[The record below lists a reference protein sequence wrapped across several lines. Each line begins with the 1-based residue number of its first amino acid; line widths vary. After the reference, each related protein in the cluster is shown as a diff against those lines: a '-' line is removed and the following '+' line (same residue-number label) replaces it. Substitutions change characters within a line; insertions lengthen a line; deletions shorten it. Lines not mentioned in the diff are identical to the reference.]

1 MGAAMTMLL
10 KKVELHDGTQAV
22 INTSQVAWLEARDTR
37 TTRIHFAGSN
47 TIHVKGSVS
56 EVARQ
61 LSTGM

>member
-1 MGAAMTMLL
+1 MTMLL

-22 INTSQVAWLEARDTR
+22 INASQVTWLEARDPR

-61 LSTGM
+61 LSTSM